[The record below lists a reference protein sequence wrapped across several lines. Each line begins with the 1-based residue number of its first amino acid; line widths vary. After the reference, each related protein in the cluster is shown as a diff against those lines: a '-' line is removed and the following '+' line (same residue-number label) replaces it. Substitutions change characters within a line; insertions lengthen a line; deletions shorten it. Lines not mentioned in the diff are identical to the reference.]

1 MTTFTVIAYMSSCND
16 RDDYLPSAI
25 VINHFDNEDD
35 LISEIECL
43 KRDEYR
49 NRNIRN
55 YGWVEITILIDGVP
69 CGENFEEDGYET
81 YRRLNSEA
89 QKRFLLWRR
98 EEIEK
103 ENKKILEEQA
113 RKALLSANE
122 TEKKER
128 ALLEHLQKKYS
139 S

>member
-1 MTTFTVIAYMSSCND
+1 MITFTLVAYMPSCND
-16 RDDYLPSAI
+16 RDDYLSSAI
-25 VINHFDNEDD
+25 VINHFDNEED
-35 LISEIECL
+35 LILEIECL

-49 NRNIRN
+49 NRNVMN
-55 YGWVEITILIDGVP
+55 YGWGEITVLINGIP

-81 YRRLNSEA
+81 YQRLNSEA
-89 QKRFLLWRR
+89 QSRFLLWRR

-103 ENKKILEEQA
+103 EASKKLEEQA

-128 ALLEHLQKKYS
+128 ALLEQLQKKYS
-139 S
+139 T